1 MNDPLIEECLRA
13 EYRSIDEVIAGLVR
27 LEEILYA
34 RRDRRA
40 VFASAYLT
48 MTREIARSVGT
59 HEYHD
64 PVWVGRYA
72 MAFANLY
79 RTAFLAFVRGDVDRV
94 PKPWRTSFETSLAG
108 SNLLLQ
114 DLLLGVN
121 AHINNDLALAL
132 NIVSIDPNRDQ
143 RREDHFAVN
152 EAIHD
157 ATDAVQDAMGRLYA
171 PVFRP
176 LDRLIGRFD
185 EEAAN
190 FSIGKARLSAWFS
203 AVALA
208 NQTGAAER
216 ADAVRAIEDGANVV
230 ARLILLPNR
239 GGILL
244 TLRRWFE
251 RVAFRWQPL
260 APGF

>member
-1 MNDPLIEECLRA
+1 MDDLLLEECLRS
-13 EYRSIDEVIAGLVR
+13 EFNSVDEVITGLVR
-27 LEEILYA
+27 LEQILYA
-34 RRDRRA
+34 RKDRRA

-48 MTREIARSVGT
+48 MTREIARSVGA

-72 MAFANLY
+72 IAFANLY
-79 RTAFLAFVRGDVDRV
+79 RTAFLAFVRGDKDRV
-94 PKPWRTSFETSLAG
+94 PKPWRTSFESSLAG

-121 AHINNDLALAL
+121 AHINNDLAVAL
-132 NIVSIDPNRDQ
+132 NTVSIDPNRDE
-143 RREDHFAVN
+143 RKEDHFAVN
-152 EAIHD
+152 EAIHNT
-157 ATDAVQDAMGRLYA
+157 TDAVQDAMGWLYA

-176 LDRLIGRFD
+176 LDRLLGRFD

-208 NQTGAAER
+208 SQTGPAER
-216 ADAVRAIEDGANVV
+216 AEAIRAIEDGANVV

-239 GGILL
+239 GGVLL

-251 RVAFRWQPL
+251 RVAFSWQPL
-260 APGF
+260 SPGF